1 VSNSLL
7 EMYVLQHYLQPQRL
21 EETGLH
27 SADAWAATFVEF
39 QTSVEVTPDGASF
52 RMKRRPAKFENVPE
66 LLTLFGEVADL
77 RPPESFAVRRP
88 AAQHHNVVIGASPE
102 LRAYVADLAERA
114 DRVRQVD
121 AHEDNMLKICSDGR
135 KAALDLELVGI
146 TPAMPGKVAAV
157 ISNVARIYDASRHLN
172 LPGDDPAVPGGGFQI
187 VFCDLGTPS
196 ATAGSQVYGKIRA
209 GLIELGVPAGRIR
222 FIHDASTDI
231 QKAALFT
238 DCRAG
243 KVSVLLGSTDKLGVG
258 TNIQTRCVALHHV
271 DAPWRPADV
280 EQREGRALR
289 PGNLSRWVDIFRYVT
304 EKSFDSFLWLLN
316 RASGEPP
323 RILAW
328 RCQDRRA
335 PRFVWLRLTLCG
347 WGAVRWRQVRM
358 MRPVRGPGRRAVT
371 WAR

>member
-1 VSNSLL
+1 
-7 EMYVLQHYLQPQRL
+7 
-21 EETGLH
+21 
-27 SADAWAATFVEF
+27 
-39 QTSVEVTPDGASF
+39 
-52 RMKRRPAKFENVPE
+52 
-66 LLTLFGEVADL
+66 
-77 RPPESFAVRRP
+77 
-88 AAQHHNVVIGASPE
+88 
-102 LRAYVADLAERA
+102 
-114 DRVRQVD
+114 
-121 AHEDNMLKICSDGR
+121 
-135 KAALDLELVGI
+135 
-146 TPAMPGKVAAV
+146 MPGKVAAV